1 MGTIAKKENGNYII
15 NGHKW
20 FTSSFDGADFA
31 IVMVVTDPNEANP
44 YKRASQIIVP
54 TNTEG
59 VEFVRNV
66 SIMGHPGGGWESHA
80 EIKFKNVIVPESN
93 ILGSEGDGFA
103 IAQKRLGPGRIHHC
117 MRWIGMCERAF
128 NLMCERAISRE
139 LEDGVY
145 LSDKQTIQN
154 WIAESRAEINAAR
167 LLVKETAMKIDS
179 LGASNARAEI
189 SIIKFYCANVLQK
202 VVDYAIQVHGA
213 LGVTDDIIL
222 SSFYRHE
229 RAARIYDGA
238 DEVHKT
244 RLARLILKSFK
255 K

>member
-1 MGTIAKKENGNYII
+1 
-15 NGHKW
+15 
-20 FTSSFDGADFA
+20 
-31 IVMVVTDPNEANP
+31 
-44 YKRASQIIVP
+44 
-54 TNTEG
+54 
-59 VEFVRNV
+59 
-66 SIMGHPGGGWESHA
+66 
-80 EIKFKNVIVPESN
+80 
-93 ILGSEGDGFA
+93 
-103 IAQKRLGPGRIHHC
+103 
-117 MRWIGMCERAF
+117 MCERAF
-128 NLMCERAISRE
+128 TLMCERAISRE

-255 K
+255 KS

>member
-1 MGTIAKKENGNYII
+1 MNGLNLTY
-15 NGHKW
+15 
-20 FTSSFDGADFA
+20 
-31 IVMVVTDPNEANP
+31 TD
-44 YKRASQIIVP
+44 RASMAASVEVRVP
-54 TNTEG
+54 
-59 VEFVRNV
+59 F
-66 SIMGHPGGGWESHA
+66 ID
-80 EIKFKNVIVPESN
+80 KKVI
-93 ILGSEGDGFA
+93 
-103 IAQKRLGPGRIHHC
+103 
-117 MRWIGMCERAF
+117 
-128 NLMCERAISRE
+128 
-139 LEDGVY
+139 
-145 LSDKQTIQN
+145 
-154 WIAESRAEINAAR
+154 
-167 LLVKETAMKIDS
+167 ETAMKIDS